1 MADKQPYRTIPTD
14 EMEDIRTFVKQEWN
28 KPYLGRGIGE
38 RMELLQR
45 RYAKKLDE
53 AGLKVIFVPTG
64 DDTTMSELFTGKK
77 GYYTIVE
84 KEVVE

>member
-38 RMELLQR
+38 RMELLQQK
-45 RYAKKLDE
+45 YAKMLDE
-53 AGLKVIFVPTG
+53 AGLTVKFVPTG
-64 DDTTMSELFTGKK
+64 DDTNSLFTPPP

-84 KEVVE
+84 KEVTA

>member
-14 EMEDIRTFVKQEWN
+14 KMEDIRAFVKQEWN

-38 RMELLQR
+38 RMRLLQEK
-45 RYAKKLDE
+45 YAKMLDE
-53 AGLKVIFVPTG
+53 AGLTVAFVPTG
-64 DDTTMSELFTGKK
+64 NEQGLCEIFLGKK

-84 KEVVE
+84 KEVTA